1 MHGKTAFTKLRTGAA
16 RANLPFVLPNTTPHR
31 RENMAP
37 KKKTATKKTAAKKP
51 AAKKGAK
58 KAKK

>member
-1 MHGKTAFTKLRTGAA
+1 MHAELLPHAA

-37 KKKTATKKTAAKKP
+37 KKKTATKKAAAKKP

-58 KAKK
+58 KGKK